1 MLKDLG
7 VTFGTAVD
15 IWTNNNYFVSNQ
27 YTKEHDSNLI
37 SFESQE
43 TVLGWLH
50 GTLLFWMKYV
60 KWHLV
65 HQIWRL
71 QWEWEWLIFISGVWL
86 RGTGFEFLCKVPPAG
101 IWNPTYRNEIC
112 IPASKD
118 LTKIIEINT

>member
-43 TVLGWLH
+43 TVLGWL
-50 GTLLFWMKYV
+50 
-60 KWHLV
+60 
-65 HQIWRL
+65 QPCCS
-71 QWEWEWLIFISGVWL
+71 EWNMLS
-86 RGTGFEFLCKVPPAG
+86 G
-101 IWNPTYRNEIC
+101 IWFIRYEDCSENGNG
-112 IPASKD
+112 
-118 LTKIIEINT
+118 